1 MEQIIFRPIGIIHT
15 PFTDREGMPI
25 QPSGAEGVRGTVE
38 IEPALVPGLKDLDGF
53 SYIMLLYH
61 FHLSSGYELEVVPF
75 MDDTPRGVFATRAPK
90 RPNAIGVSVVRL
102 LKIEGNIL
110 QVEDL
115 DVIDGTPLLDIK
127 PFVPDIDNREG
138 GRSGWLSEKAVKM
151 RTKKADDRFR

>member
-1 MEQIIFRPIGIIHT
+1 LDQIVFKPIGIIHT
-15 PFTDREGMPI
+15 PFTNREGMPI

-38 IEPALVPGLKDLDGF
+38 IAPEFAAGLKDLDGF
-53 SYIMLLYH
+53 SYIMLIYH

-90 RPNAIGVSVVRL
+90 RPNGIGVSVVKL
-102 LKIEGNIL
+102 LKVEGNVL
-110 QVEDL
+110 EVEDL

-138 GRSGWLSEKAVKM
+138 GSSGWLSGKAMKM
-151 RTKKADDRFR
+151 RTKKSDGRFR